1 MIPFRVSLF
10 GDTLGHAP
18 TEAPDGGEPILK
30 TKRILTGAAV
40 ALALLLPVTAIAANH
55 PDARGGEG
63 WWPQSQTR

>member
-1 MIPFRVSLF
+1 M
-10 GDTLGHAP
+10 
-18 TEAPDGGEPILK
+18 K